1 MAHNQIEWDWE
12 KAQSNLKKHGV
23 AFADAV
29 SALEDEYALTIE
41 DENLQERRFI
51 TMGLNSSGLLLIVVY
66 SYRGD
71 TIRIIS
77 ARRATA
83 REMKDYQAGR

>member
-1 MAHNQIEWDWE
+1 MSVEWDPQ
-12 KAQSNLKKHGV
+12 KALSNLEKHRI

-41 DENLQERRFI
+41 EDRSSERRFV
-51 TMGLNSSGLLLIVVY
+51 TLGLDSLGRLLVVVY
-66 SYRGD
+66 TFRAD

-77 ARRATA
+77 ARQATS
-83 REMKDYQAGR
+83 